1 MLAPQVMATKRL
13 ALAACACSTYCL
25 MAATP
30 SAPAGSR
37 MLRVSWNTSLMAAQT
52 ASVSTTTKSS
62 TSSRARRK
70 VSSPT
75 SLTAVPSENRP
86 DVGQRARACRRCT
99 ERSIASESAVC
110 TPITWISGPHRL
122 DVGGHARDQ
131 PAAAD
136 GHEHRV
142 DRALVLAQDLHRDRA
157 LAGDHVGV
165 VEGVHEGQALRLLQR
180 PARAR
185 RRRSSCRRA
194 APPRRPAPARRRPSA
209 AAWSP
214 ASRSRR
220 GSPAACAA
228 SATPWAW
235 LPAEAQMTP
244 RCSCSASGA
253 PSCCRRRAA

>member
-1 MLAPQVMATKRL
+1 
-13 ALAACACSTYCL
+13 

-62 TSSRARRK
+62 TSARAMRK

-75 SLTAVPSENRP
+75 SLTAVPSENSPTSASCTRRP
-86 DVGQRARACRRCT
+86 WRTDCSHGVGVDRLHADDADL
-99 ERSIASESAVC
+99 
-110 TPITWISGPHRL
+110 GPHRL
-122 DVGGHARDQ
+122 DVGGHAGDQ

-136 GHEHRV
+136 GDEDGV
-142 DRALVLAQDLHRDRA
+142 DRPLVLAQDLHRHRA

-165 VEGVHEGQALRLLQR
+165 VEGVHEGQALRLLQFQR
-180 PARAR
+180 VRVGVGVAVAVQHDL
-185 RRRSSCRRA
+185 A
-194 APPRRPAPARRRPSA
+194 AQRMHGVDLQLA
-209 AAWSP
+209 ASSP

-220 GSPAACAA
+220 GSRACAPTA
-228 SATPWAW
+228 PR
-235 LPAEAQMTP
+235 PARGCRP
-244 RCSCSASGA
+244 RRRSRRAPAPRRPGA